1 MTDQSTKTP
10 ERESKN
16 DYHNSNLKY
25 AVLQE
30 TNGEEC
36 ESWLYFIKYQGN
48 EEALSHLEK
57 QLNSV
62 DFYVIDDMSTFDLET
77 SYLVSEQTAKEMSK
91 IDLNHYSFHR
101 KFDGVL
107 QKIDLKLRDSYN
119 NKKKIKQVFKTL
131 GFGRIEDYIDL
142 EDIDPEDQVD
152 IQESEVTDRT
162 NSTDGRDSTG
172 TRDESQTDSESETE
186 TDTESDSESE
196 SSSVSSSD
204 SECDKKHNKKTGKLP
219 NVLNKGQPS
228 KPQQSKGQASKAQPS
243 KGQPSKGQGKKKH

>member
-1 MTDQSTKTP
+1 MTEQSTKTP

-16 DYHNSNLKY
+16 DIRNSNLKY

-77 SYLVSEQTAKEMSK
+77 TYLVSEQTAKEMSK

-107 QKIDLKLRDSYN
+107 QKIDLNLRDSYN

-131 GFGRIEDYIDL
+131 GFGKIEDYIDL
-142 EDIDPEDQVD
+142 EDIDPEDELD
-152 IQESEVTDRT
+152 IQECEV
-162 NSTDGRDSTG
+162 RDSNDR
-172 TRDESQTDSESETE
+172 RDQHSESDSDSESESE
-186 TDTESDSESE
+186 SETESDSESD
-196 SSSVSSSD
+196 SVSSSD
-204 SECDKKHNKKTGKLP
+204 SDSDKKHNKKTGKLP
-219 NVLNKGQPS
+219 NVLNKCQPSKGQPS
-228 KPQQSKGQASKAQPS
+228 KGQPS
-243 KGQPSKGQGKKKH
+243 KGQPSKGQGKKKN